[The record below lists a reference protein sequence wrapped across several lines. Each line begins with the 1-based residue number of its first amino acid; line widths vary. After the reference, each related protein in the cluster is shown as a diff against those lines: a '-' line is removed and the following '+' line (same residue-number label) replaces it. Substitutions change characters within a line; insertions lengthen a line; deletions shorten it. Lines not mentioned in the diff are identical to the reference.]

1 VDLMSVNL
9 TAMNQYKTVD
19 LRSAVASA
27 SPHQLIAMLYDGALT
42 ALATAKGC
50 IERKDIENRSKNLNK
65 ANSIV
70 LGLRDFL
77 NLEEGGEMAESLDAL
92 YEYMTRAIMQANLDQ
107 DPQKVQEVI
116 DLLLQLKIGWSGMPL
131 DVRMSKKMT

>member
-1 VDLMSVNL
+1 MSVNL

-42 ALATAKGC
+42 ALANAKGC
-50 IERKDIENRSKNLNK
+50 IARKDIESRAKQLNK

-70 LGLRDFL
+70 MGLQDFL
-77 NLEEGGEMAESLDAL
+77 DVEKGGEIAENLSAL
-92 YEYMTRAIMQANLDQ
+92 YNYIIRGIIQANREQ
-107 DPQKVQEVI
+107 SEEKIQELI
-116 DLLLQLKIGWSGMPL
+116 NLLLELKQGWNGMPL
-131 DVRMSKKMT
+131 DVRIGKKL

>member
-1 VDLMSVNL
+1 MSVNL

-27 SPHQLIAMLYDGALT
+27 SPHKLIAMLYDGALT
-42 ALATAKGC
+42 SLASAKGC
-50 IERKDIENRSKNLNK
+50 IDRKDIENRTKQLNK

-77 NLEEGGEMAESLDAL
+77 DLEKGGEVAENLDAL
-92 YEYMTRAIMQANLDQ
+92 YDYIIRGIIQANRDQ
-107 DPQKVQEVI
+107 SAEKIQEI
-116 DLLLQLKIGWSGMPL
+116 INLLLELKQGWASMPL
-131 DVRMSKKMT
+131 EIRMANNVKGS

>member
-1 VDLMSVNL
+1 MSVNL

-42 ALATAKGC
+42 ALANAKGC
-50 IERKDIENRSKNLNK
+50 IIRKDIEGRAKALNK

-70 LGLRDFL
+70 LGLKDFL
-77 NLEEGGEMAESLDAL
+77 DIEKGGEIAE
-92 YEYMTRAIMQANLDQ
+92 NLDRLYDYITRGIIEANRTQ
-107 DPQKVQEVI
+107 SAEKTQELI
-116 DLLLQLKIGWSGMPL
+116 SLLLELKKGWVGMPL
-131 DVRMSKKMT
+131 DIRMGKKSQ